1 MCVWGGGD
9 DGYNS
14 HLSLV
19 VGQEKE
25 VTLVIRQTDVQQA
38 ETLNPLLKQSCQER
52 QDKTKWLTAE
62 TDRQN
67 ETLK

>member
-1 MCVWGGGD
+1 MCVCGGD